1 MIYIPHDFSTAIIPL
16 SAREVHF
23 RRLSLRL
30 WAYQTK
36 LRKPKSQLFSI
47 LYMCFHMFWTRYT
60 TLITVRHTH
69 VSDRLST
76 NPSAETHFKFFKI
89 GRWLEVQIQRYI
101 SGQFNIIIP
110 NHSRFTACSA
120 STEESVSN
128 DLVLS
133 TYNVRSK
140 PLVNRPVFRVAT
152 FVQKPSNHWRPRV
165 PKIGATSITTDGT
178 TKHFPFPKS
187 TIAFFISEWDS
198 IEDGHPAWTAAR
210 THTARLSLADL
221 KMYHQA

>member
-1 MIYIPHDFSTAIIPL
+1 
-16 SAREVHF
+16 
-23 RRLSLRL
+23 
-30 WAYQTK
+30 
-36 LRKPKSQLFSI
+36 
-47 LYMCFHMFWTRYT
+47 MFWTRYT

-101 SGQFNIIIP
+101 SGQFNIRIP

-140 PLVNRPVFRVAT
+140 PLVNRPVFRV
-152 FVQKPSNHWRPRV
+152 
-165 PKIGATSITTDGT
+165 TSIPVCRKNLRDENTSQLLGR
-178 TKHFPFPKS
+178 KNQRYNCINYGWFLIVPYL
-187 TIAFFISEWDS
+187 FFYEFVRSNRDISQLW
-198 IEDGHPAWTAAR
+198 R
-210 THTARLSLADL
+210 FC
-221 KMYHQA
+221 